1 MGKSRRSKS
10 PDNAARSAQA
20 PSVAWSALAPP
31 RPQQPGE
38 IAAILLRSAIP
49 IAGMLWFGWSVV
61 QFLLL
66 TVFNLGLTI
75 GNIGMV
81 GVAVSTIRESAAPAS
96 ASGGARIGIGQWI
109 TLLVVTTFIALLL
122 TVMGGWPIFVIA
134 DNGLGVLREP
144 ALWGSALAMEIAAVP
159 SMHADI
165 RQKLQSPLSLAEL
178 QARDQPRVGS
188 AFLGVGVS
196 MVLSG
201 WAGGRHGFGIVFLVV
216 AFTAFGLLR
225 ELRPDWI
232 HELLRPK
239 NRPPGT

>member
-1 MGKSRRSKS
+1 MSNSQRRKSSR
-10 PDNAARSAQA
+10 DAAAAKA
-20 PSVAWSALAPP
+20 PRVTWSALAPP
-31 RPQQPGE
+31 RPQRPGE

-81 GVAVSTIRESAAPAS
+81 GVAVSTLREAAPQS
-96 ASGGARIGIGQWI
+96 VASGGARIGVGQWI
-109 TLLVVTTFIALLL
+109 TLLVVTAFIALLL
-122 TVMGGWPIFVIA
+122 TVLGGWPIFVIS
-134 DNGLGVLREP
+134 DNGLGVLGEP
-144 ALWGSALAMEIAAVP
+144 ALWTSALAMELAVIP
-159 SMHADI
+159 AMRADM
-165 RQKLQSPLSLAEL
+165 RCKLQSPLSLAEL

-196 MVLSG
+196 MILSA
-201 WAGGRHGFGIVFLVV
+201 WAAGRHGFGVVFLVL

-225 ELRPDWI
+225 ELRPDLV
-232 HELLRPK
+232 HEFLRPS